1 MCKFCDL
8 ETLEAE
14 SFDSFFEGAASHG
27 YRSMVCKHCS
37 TTFFTHSAQ
46 LAPARLAAVPPQHQR
61 VAGEQEMVLLPA

>member
-8 ETLEAE
+8 EALEAD

-37 TTFFTHSAQ
+37 TTFFTQSIQ
-46 LAPARLAAVPPQHQR
+46 LHPATVSTARHLESRH
-61 VAGEQEMVLLPA
+61 AGEQEMVMLPN

>member
-37 TTFFTHSAQ
+37 TTFFTHSAR
-46 LAPARLAAVPPQHQR
+46 LTPARLAASHPQQHG
-61 VAGEQEMVLLPA
+61 VASEQEMVMLPA